1 MRRCSVYLVDGPPRV
16 FLSHTSELRK
26 YPLDRSFVAAAEQAV
41 TRAAGTVLDMAY
53 FTARDDKPADYCR
66 QQVQRA
72 DVYVGIIGFRYGS
85 PVRDDP
91 DRSYTELEFQVATEL
106 GIPRLLFLLDE
117 DAVLPLPQSYLSD
130 PRYAKRQHSFRK
142 RIINAGVTVQ
152 RVESPGELE
161 LLLFHALKELREQ
174 AAESTTLVRSA
185 YLEQVRR
192 IAPPQLHEREDEL
205 AELAA
210 FCTEPDQGPYAWW
223 RAPAWAGKSALMSWF
238 VLHPPPGLQ
247 VVSFFV
253 TARYKGQDDRA
264 AFADAVMEQLAELT
278 GQPIPAYLTD
288 TTREAHLLRMLS
300 EAAGRSPRLVLVVD
314 GLDEDRGVTTGA
326 DAYSIAAL
334 LPLRPPAGLRTI
346 VAGRPD
352 PPIPADVP
360 DRHPLRDPAIV
371 RVLARSRSAEVVK
384 ADMRRELKRLLHGDR
399 AQQDLLGLVT
409 AAGGGLSAADLAE
422 LTGLPM
428 YDIEE
433 NLHAVAGRT
442 FTTRVSQWRPGT
454 GPAVYVLG
462 HEELQAS
469 AAGSLGH
476 ERLQQYRERLHAW
489 TERYRRRGWPGETPE
504 YLLRGYFRLLLEQAD
519 MPRLVACATDQA
531 RHDRMLDI
539 TGGDSAALT
548 EISETRDLLLRL
560 GEPDLPA
567 LGRLNV
573 HRSSI
578 AERNAHVPAI
588 LPSVWAMLGSL
599 PRAEALARAITSP
612 SEQARALAGLAKIA
626 AGAGDLDRAAA
637 LALAITSPYQ
647 RAWAL
652 AVLAAKA
659 DDANRAAALADR
671 AQTAALAV
679 TDPYQR
685 ARALAVTAEAAAGT
699 GDLERF
705 NSLMGQAGEAAAL
718 IHEPDRQARALAV
731 LGMAAARAGE
741 PSQAAALTDRAESLT
756 RTISDP
762 EALAGALATLAEAA
776 ARAGDLNRATALA
789 EQAAATNPDQRTLG
803 HMTGELSG
811 TDDDQNEAG
820 SAPSEGTPSEGR
832 ASQQVLGML
841 AEAVAGAGALD
852 RAEATAAAITD
863 PDRLTQALA
872 AVAKAAARQGDP
884 ARAAALARRGR
895 EAARA
900 IPDPDRREQALAML
914 ADIAARAD
922 DPYGLERAVARTQL
936 AMGYRQAQVLVS
948 VVETLTAAGALDRAE
963 TMAMRITDPIQQAR
977 AFTVLAA
984 RAAALAEDPAKA
996 RARARRA
1003 REAVQAI
1010 QDPDRRAR
1018 ALAALAEMTAEAGDL
1033 TRAAELAASIVDPDE
1048 QARALA
1054 ILAKAAADAGDLAQ
1068 SATLAER
1075 AERAARTVTDPGQR
1089 AQTLAT
1095 LAGAAAKAGDL
1106 VRAEAVVQAI
1116 TDPDRQART
1125 LAVLAVMV
1133 AAGDPHLAK
1142 ALADRAE
1149 ATAQSI
1155 TSLSQRARALAA
1167 LAGAAAKAGEP
1178 DRVNRLV
1185 ERGAEAASRVIASPS
1200 QRALILAT
1208 LAETAARAGSLT
1220 QAMAMAMEIT
1230 EASPRGQALTVVAE
1244 AAARAGEQDQAEA
1257 AVQAITDA
1265 FGQAKALA
1273 LMATAAASAGDPAWA
1288 KALAARADETAQ
1300 SITAE
1305 YQLEIALRV
1314 LAEAAAG
1321 TGDLDRAEAIAER
1334 ITDPAQRRRL
1344 MAVLAQEA
1352 ALAGDLDRAE
1362 TLARAITDPDEQ
1374 AQVMA
1379 VVLQE
1384 AVRAGEQGRARALT
1398 ARAEATARVIN
1409 IPQQGA
1415 RALAALALAAARAG
1429 DADQAEALAGAITDP
1444 GQQARTFAALAENA
1458 GPDRARSLVARA
1470 LAVGH
1475 WASSVDVL
1483 ARIDP
1488 AAVVA
1493 IVDEYLSTA
1502 LLSASVIGGR
1512 LRCVLRGPLRGPRG
1526 RR

>member
-1 MRRCSVYLVDGPPRV
+1 M
-16 FLSHTSELRK
+16 SHTSELRK

-130 PRYAKRQHSFRK
+130 PRYAKVQHSFRE
-142 RIINAGVTVQ
+142 RITNAGVTVQ

-192 IAPPQLHEREDEL
+192 IAPPRLHEREEEL

-210 FCTEPDQGPYAWW
+210 FCTEPGQGPYAWW

-238 VLHPPPGLQ
+238 VLHPPPGVQ

-300 EAAGRSPRLVLVVD
+300 EAARRSPRLVLVVD

-371 RVLARSRSAEVVK
+371 RVLARSLSAEVVK

-476 ERLQQYRERLHAW
+476 ERLEQYRDRLHAW

-519 MPRLVACATDQA
+519 RPRLVACATDQA

-659 DDANRAAALADR
+659 DDANRAATLADR
-671 AQTAALAV
+671 AQTAAQAV

-685 ARALAVTAEAAAGT
+685 TRALAVTAEAAAGNR
-699 GDLERF
+699 DLERF

-731 LGMAAARAGE
+731 LGMTAARAGE

-762 EALAGALATLAEAA
+762 EALAGALAALAEAA
-776 ARAGDLNRATALA
+776 ARAGDLNRARALA

-811 TDDDQNEAG
+811 TDDDPNEAG
-820 SAPSEGTPSEGR
+820 SAPLEGK

-863 PDRLTQALA
+863 PDRLAQALA
-872 AVAKAAARQGDP
+872 AVAKAATRQGDP

-895 EAARA
+895 EAAQA

-977 AFTVLAA
+977 AFTILAA

-1010 QDPDRRAR
+1010 QDLDRRAR

-1033 TRAAELAASIVDPDE
+1033 TRAAELAASIADPDE

-1095 LAGAAAKAGDL
+1095 LAGAAAEAGDL
-1106 VRAEAVVQAI
+1106 GRAEAVVQAI

-1133 AAGDPHLAK
+1133 AAGDQHLAK

-1167 LAGAAAKAGEP
+1167 LAGSAAKAGEP
-1178 DRVNRLV
+1178 DRVSRLV
-1185 ERGAEAASRVIASPS
+1185 ERGAETASRMIASPS

-1208 LAETAARAGSLT
+1208 LAETAARSGSLT
-1220 QAMAMAMEIT
+1220 QGMAMAMEIT
-1230 EASPRGQALTVVAE
+1230 EASPRSQALTVVAE
-1244 AAARAGEQDQAEA
+1244 AAARVGDQDQAEA
-1257 AVQAITDA
+1257 AVRAITDA

-1273 LMATAAASAGDPAWA
+1273 LMATAAAGAGDPAWA

-1305 YQLEIALRV
+1305 YQLESALRV

-1344 MAVLAQEA
+1344 MAVLAQES

-1384 AVRAGEQGRARALT
+1384 AARAGEQGRARALT

-1409 IPQQGA
+1409 IPHQGA

-1444 GQQARTFAALAENA
+1444 GQQARTFALLADNA

-1470 LAVGH
+1470 LAAGH

-1493 IVDEYLSTA
+1493 IVDEYMSTA
-1502 LLSASVIGGR
+1502 LLSVSVWP
-1512 LRCVLRGPLRGPRG
+1512 CK
-1526 RR
+1526 RRIAAGAV